1 MNKDGLARMAFGA
14 HGNVGSEFYR
24 RLALVGLAA
33 ALWISPAANAQ
44 SIPPACDQ
52 FFKAMEACGD
62 AAVRYK
68 ELTSPAEAKALKE
81 TLAGLPSLKATVRD
95 AVQTDGE
102 VAVAEKCLSTDFKRN
117 MMNFITASIMMLS
130 VNKSMTPQC
139 THAANAIRL
148 TP

>member
-1 MNKDGLARMAFGA
+1 MNKDGVARIVLGA
-14 HGNVGSEFYR
+14 HGKVGVELYR
-24 RLALVGLAA
+24 CFAPLGLAA
-33 ALWISPAANAQ
+33 ALCISPAANAQ

-68 ELTSPAEAKALKE
+68 ELTSPAEAKELKE
-81 TLAGLPSLKATVRD
+81 TLGGLPSLKAAVRD

-102 VAVAEKCLSTDFKRN
+102 VAVAEKCLSAAFKQK

-130 VNKSMTPQC
+130 ANKSMTPQC
-139 THAANAIRL
+139 TRAANAIRL

>member
-1 MNKDGLARMAFGA
+1 MNKERTTCPIFGA
-14 HGNVGSEFYR
+14 QRKIGVELCR
-24 RLALVGLAA
+24 RLAPVVVVA
-33 ALWISPAANAQ
+33 ALWISSVAQAQ

-52 FFKAMEACGD
+52 FFKAMEACGA

-68 ELTSPAEAKALKE
+68 ELTSPAEAKELKE
-81 TLAGLPSLKATVRD
+81 TLGGLPSLKAAVRE
-95 AVQTDGE
+95 ATQTDGE
-102 VAVAEKCLSTDFKRN
+102 VAVAEKCLSPAFKQK

-130 VNKSMTPQC
+130 ANKSMTPQC